1 MIIRE
6 LAVTAAGSENGRA
19 VQIRTVGGLAQDQM
33 PGLRETLTLLCRSIQ
48 FDRSPPLKF
57 EAPLACCHGWST
69 RGYTAPAN
77 LEAGAPRSASLPF
90 LLLRMTL
97 DHECALV
104 SRRCYHPGDA
114 RRLAPGRNPLLLPKV
129 SITTMSSSG
138 PGRSLAAR

>member
-1 MIIRE
+1 MILRE

-19 VQIRTVGGLAQDQM
+19 VQIRTVGGLAQYQM
-33 PGLRETLTLLCRSIQ
+33 PGLQETLTLLCRSIQ

-57 EAPLACCHGWST
+57 EAPLACCLGRST

-104 SRRCYHPGDA
+104 SRVLSP
-114 RRLAPGRNPLLLPKV
+114 RRR
-129 SITTMSSSG
+129 SSAGSRAK
-138 PGRSLAAR
+138 PPPA

>member
-57 EAPLACCHGWST
+57 EVPLACCHGWST

-90 LLLRMTL
+90 LLLRMTPTMN
-97 DHECALV
+97 ALSFLV
-104 SRRCYHPGDA
+104 GVITPATLVGWLLGETPSCFPKF
-114 RRLAPGRNPLLLPKV
+114 RLR
-129 SITTMSSSG
+129 
-138 PGRSLAAR
+138 